1 VFGLQ
6 VLEVRQLTKRYK
18 DFEAVKNVSFSI
30 NKGESFG
37 LLGPN
42 GAGKTTTIQMISGLF
57 PPTSGNIQVAGIDM
71 VKQPKQGQGLLGI
84 VPQEIALYQT
94 MSARENLSFWGRMY
108 GLRGSHLQKRIE
120 DVLEIIG
127 LADRSKEKVETFSGG
142 MKRRVN
148 IGAAILHKPKL
159 LIMDE
164 PTVGIDP
171 QSRSH
176 ILETVKKLNGEGMTV
191 IYTSH
196 YMEEVEYLCE
206 KIGIMDQGEFITSGT
221 ISELRETIG
230 DRSRIVMNFTE
241 ARDLES
247 IKTMLT
253 PKIPEKDLLMKQN
266 ELAIFHREPQ
276 KILSELIQSV
286 TGAGFDI
293 TSVEIVEPNLESVF
307 LHLTGRSLRD

>member
-1 VFGLQ
+1 ME
-6 VLEVRQLTKRYK
+6 VLEVVQLTKRFK
-18 DFEAVKNVSFSI
+18 EFEAVKDVSFSVK
-30 NKGESFG
+30 KGESFG

-57 PPTSGNIQVAGIDM
+57 PPSSGGIRIAGIDM
-71 VKQPKQGQGLLGI
+71 VRQPKQGQGLLGI
-84 VPQEIALYQT
+84 VPQEIALYQQ

-108 GLRGSHLQKRIE
+108 GLSGSHLQERIKE
-120 DVLEIIG
+120 VLDIIG
-127 LADRSKEKVETFSGG
+127 LTDRAGEKVETFSGG

-148 IGAAILHKPKL
+148 IGAAILHNPEL

-176 ILETVKKLNGEGMTV
+176 ILDTVKRLNAEGMTV

-206 KIGIMDQGEFITSGT
+206 KIGIMDQGEFIVSGT

-230 DRSRIVMNFTE
+230 DRSRIVMNFSG
-241 ARDLES
+241 AAKLENLKMALAPS
-247 IKTMLT
+247 
-253 PKIPEKDLLMKQN
+253 IPEHDLSIN
-266 ELAIFHREPQ
+266 HDELAIFHKEPQ
-276 KILSELIQSV
+276 KVLSELIQTV
-286 TGAGFDI
+286 TGAGFEI
-293 TSVEIVEPNLESVF
+293 TSVEVVEPNLESVF

>member
-1 VFGLQ
+1 ME
-6 VLEVRQLTKRYK
+6 VLKVSQLTKRFR
-18 DFEAVKNVSFSI
+18 DFEAVKNVSFSVH
-30 NKGESFG
+30 KGESFG

-42 GAGKTTTIQMISGLF
+42 GAGKTTTIQMITGLF
-57 PPTSGNIQVAGIDM
+57 PPSSGNIDIAGIDM
-71 VKQPKQGQGLLGI
+71 VRQPKQGQALLGI

-108 GLRGSHLQKRIE
+108 GLRGNHLQKRINE
-120 DVLEIIG
+120 VLEIIG
-127 LADRSKEKVETFSGG
+127 LTDRAKEKVETFSGG

-148 IGAAILHKPKL
+148 IGATILHNPEL

-176 ILETVKKLNGEGMTV
+176 ILETVKQLNSERMTV

-230 DRSRIVMNFTE
+230 DRSRIVMNFSR
-241 ARDLES
+241 ALNLEK
-247 IKTMLT
+247 IKTILS
-253 PKIPEKDLLMKQN
+253 PSIPEKDLSLN
-266 ELAIFHREPQ
+266 YDELAIFHKEPQ
-276 KILSELIQSV
+276 KVLSELIQSV
-286 TGAGFDI
+286 TGAGFEI
-293 TSVEIVEPNLESVF
+293 TSVEVVEPNLESVF

>member
-1 VFGLQ
+1 VFSLE
-6 VLEVRQLTKRYK
+6 VLEVKQLFKRFK
-18 DFEAVKNVSFSI
+18 DFEAVKNVSFSVQ
-30 NKGESFG
+30 KGESFG

-42 GAGKTTTIQMISGLF
+42 GAGKTTTIQMITGLF
-57 PPTSGNIQVAGIDM
+57 PPSSGSIEIAGIDM
-71 VKQPKQGQGLLGI
+71 VRQPKRGQGLLGI

-108 GLRGSHLQKRIE
+108 GLSGDHLQKRIN

-127 LADRSKEKVETFSGG
+127 LADRAKEKVETFSGG

-148 IGAAILHKPKL
+148 IGAAILHNPEL

-196 YMEEVEYLCE
+196 YMEEVEFLCE
-206 KIGIMDQGEFITSGT
+206 KIGIMDQGEFIASGT
-221 ISELRETIG
+221 ISQLRESIG
-230 DRSRIVMNFTE
+230 DRSRIVMNFSGAVE
-241 ARDLES
+241 LER
-247 IKTMLT
+247 IKSTLS
-253 PKIPEKDLLMKQN
+253 PDIPEKDLVMNQN
-266 ELAIFHREPQ
+266 ELAIFHKEPQ

-286 TGAGFDI
+286 TGAGLEI
-293 TSVEIVEPNLESVF
+293 VSVEIVEPNLESVF

>member
-1 VFGLQ
+1 MQVLQ
-6 VLEVRQLTKRYK
+6 VNQVTKRFK
-18 DFEAVKNVSFSI
+18 DFEAVKDVSFSV

-42 GAGKTTTIQMISGLF
+42 GAGKTTTIQMVSGLF
-57 PPTSGNIQVAGIDM
+57 PPSSGNIEIAGIDM
-71 VKQPKQGQGLLGI
+71 VRQPKKGQGYLGI

-94 MSARENLSFWGRMY
+94 MSARENLAFWGRMY
-108 GLRGSHLQKRIE
+108 GLKGQNLQKRIN

-127 LADRSKEKVETFSGG
+127 LADREKEKVETFSGG

-148 IGAAILHKPKL
+148 IGAAILHNPEL

-176 ILETVKKLNGEGMTV
+176 ILETVKKLNQEGMTV

-206 KIGIMDQGEFITSGT
+206 KIGIMDHGKFITSGT

-230 DRSRIVMNFTE
+230 DRCRIVMNFSGDHQHEEMKKTLSPLVPE
-241 ARDLES
+241 QDLA
-247 IKTMLT
+247 IK
-253 PKIPEKDLLMKQN
+253 DS
-266 ELAIFHREPQ
+266 ELAIFHNEPQ
-276 KILSELIQSV
+276 KVLSELIQTV
-286 TGAGFDI
+286 TGAGYEI

>member
-1 VFGLQ
+1 
-6 VLEVRQLTKRYK
+6 
-18 DFEAVKNVSFSI
+18 
-30 NKGESFG
+30 
-37 LLGPN
+37 
-42 GAGKTTTIQMISGLF
+42 
-57 PPTSGNIQVAGIDM
+57 
-71 VKQPKQGQGLLGI
+71 
-84 VPQEIALYQT
+84 
-94 MSARENLSFWGRMY
+94 
-108 GLRGSHLQKRIE
+108 
-120 DVLEIIG
+120 
-127 LADRSKEKVETFSGG
+127 

-148 IGAAILHKPKL
+148 IGAAILHTPEL

-171 QSRSH
+171 QSRTH
-176 ILETVKKLNGEGMTV
+176 ILETVKMLNGEGMTV

-230 DRSRIVMNFTE
+230 DRSRIVMNFSE

-247 IKTMLT
+247 IKPILT
-253 PKIPEKDLLMKQN
+253 PEIPESDLLMKQN

-276 KILSELIQSV
+276 KVLSELIQSI

-293 TSVEIVEPNLESVF
+293 ISVEIVEPNLESVF

>member
-1 VFGLQ
+1 ME
-6 VLEVRQLTKRYK
+6 VLKVKQLTKRFK
-18 DFEAVKNVSFSI
+18 DFEAVKNVSFSVQ
-30 NKGESFG
+30 KGESFG

-42 GAGKTTTIQMISGLF
+42 GAGKTTTIQMITGLF
-57 PPTSGNIQVAGIDM
+57 PPSSGSIEIAGIDM
-71 VKQPKQGQGLLGI
+71 VRQPKRGQGLLGI

-108 GLRGSHLQKRIE
+108 GLSGDHLQKRIN

-127 LADRSKEKVETFSGG
+127 LADRAKEKVETFSGG

-148 IGAAILHKPKL
+148 IGAAILHNPEL

-206 KIGIMDQGEFITSGT
+206 KIGIMDQGEFIASGT
-221 ISELRETIG
+221 ISQLRETIG
-230 DRSRIVMNFTE
+230 DRSRIVMNFSGAVE
-241 ARDLES
+241 LERIKS
-247 IKTMLT
+247 ILT
-253 PKIPEKDLLMKQN
+253 SEISEKDLLMNQN
-266 ELAIFHREPQ
+266 ELAIFHKEPQ

-286 TGAGFDI
+286 TGAGFQI
-293 TSVEIVEPNLESVF
+293 ASVEIVEPNLESVF

>member
-1 VFGLQ
+1 MQ
-6 VLEVRQLTKRYK
+6 VLEVKQVTKRFK
-18 DFEAVKNVSFSI
+18 DLEAVKNVSFSV

-42 GAGKTTTIQMISGLF
+42 GAGKTTTIQMVSGLF
-57 PPTSGNIQVAGIDM
+57 PPTSGNIEIAGIDM
-71 VKQPKQGQGLLGI
+71 VRHPKKGQGLLGI

-94 MSARENLSFWGRMY
+94 MSARENLAFWGKMY
-108 GLRGSHLQKRIE
+108 GLKGNSLQKRINE
-120 DVLEIIG
+120 VLEIIG
-127 LADRSKEKVETFSGG
+127 LADRAKEKVETFSGG

-148 IGAAILHKPKL
+148 IGAAILHNPEL

-176 ILETVKKLNGEGMTV
+176 ILDTVKKLNKEGMTV

-206 KIGIMDQGEFITSGT
+206 KIGIMDHGEFITSGT

-230 DRSRIVMNFTE
+230 DRSRIVMNFSE
-241 ARDLES
+241 VHELGNLKKFLVPIVPEEDLVMQQ
-247 IKTMLT
+247 K
-253 PKIPEKDLLMKQN
+253 
-266 ELAIFHREPQ
+266 ELAIFHTEPQ
-276 KILSELIQSV
+276 KALSELIQSV
-286 TGAGFDI
+286 TGAGFEI
-293 TSVEIVEPNLESVF
+293 TAVEIVEPNLESVF
-307 LHLTGRSLRD
+307 LRLTGRSLRD

>member
-1 VFGLQ
+1 MQVLQ
-6 VLEVRQLTKRYK
+6 VNQVTKRFK
-18 DFEAVKNVSFSI
+18 DFEAVKDVSFSV

-42 GAGKTTTIQMISGLF
+42 GAGKTTTIQMVSGLF
-57 PPTSGNIQVAGIDM
+57 PPSSGDIEIAGIDM
-71 VKQPKQGQGLLGI
+71 VRQPKMGQGYLGI

-94 MSARENLSFWGRMY
+94 MSARENLAFWGRMY
-108 GLRGSHLQKRIE
+108 GLKGQNLQKRIN

-127 LADRSKEKVETFSGG
+127 LADRAKEKVETFSGG

-148 IGAAILHKPKL
+148 IGAAILHNPEL

-176 ILETVKKLNGEGMTV
+176 ILETVKKLNQEGMTV

-206 KIGIMDQGEFITSGT
+206 KIGIMDHGKFITSGT

-230 DRSRIVMNFTE
+230 DRSRIVMNFSGAQE
-241 ARDLES
+241 HGEMKKALSPLVPEQDLAIKES
-247 IKTMLT
+247 
-253 PKIPEKDLLMKQN
+253 
-266 ELAIFHREPQ
+266 ELAIFHNEPQ
-276 KILSELIQSV
+276 KVLSELIQTV
-286 TGAGFDI
+286 TGAGYEI

>member
-1 VFGLQ
+1 ME
-6 VLEVRQLTKRYK
+6 VLEVSQLTKRFR
-18 DFEAVKNVSFSI
+18 DFEAVKNVSFSVQ
-30 NKGESFG
+30 KGESFG

-57 PPTSGNIQVAGIDM
+57 PPSSGTIGIAGIDM
-71 VKQPKQGQGLLGI
+71 VRQPKQGQALLGI

-108 GLRGSHLQKRIE
+108 GLRGNHLQKRINE
-120 DVLEIIG
+120 VLEIIG
-127 LADRSKEKVETFSGG
+127 LTDRAREKVETFSGG

-148 IGAAILHKPKL
+148 IGAAILHNPEL

-176 ILETVKKLNGEGMTV
+176 ILETVKKLNAEGMTV

-230 DRSRIVMNFTE
+230 DRSRIVMNFSR
-241 ARDLES
+241 ALDLEN
-247 IKTMLT
+247 IKTILS
-253 PKIPEKDLLMKQN
+253 PSIPEKDLSFN
-266 ELAIFHREPQ
+266 HDELAIFHNEPQ
-276 KILSELIQSV
+276 KVLSELIQSV
-286 TGAGFDI
+286 TGAGFEI
-293 TSVEIVEPNLESVF
+293 TSVEVVEPNLESVF

>member
-1 VFGLQ
+1 ME
-6 VLEVRQLTKRYK
+6 VLEVKQLTKRFK
-18 DFEAVKNVSFSI
+18 EFEAVKNVSFSVK
-30 NKGESFG
+30 KGESFG

-57 PPTSGNIQVAGIDM
+57 PPSSGGIQIAGIDM
-71 VKQPKQGQGLLGI
+71 VRQPKQGQGLLGI
-84 VPQEIALYQT
+84 VPQEIALYQQ
-94 MSARENLSFWGRMY
+94 MSARENLAFWGRMY
-108 GLRGSHLQKRIE
+108 GLSGSHLQERIKE
-120 DVLEIIG
+120 VLEIIG
-127 LADRSKEKVETFSGG
+127 LTDRATEKVETFSGG

-148 IGAAILHKPKL
+148 IGAAILHNPEL

-176 ILETVKKLNGEGMTV
+176 ILETVKKLNAEGMTV

-230 DRSRIVMNFTE
+230 DRSRIVMNFSGE
-241 ARDLES
+241 PQLENLKS
-247 IKTMLT
+247 VLA
-253 PKIPEKDLLMKQN
+253 PSIPENDLSVN
-266 ELAIFHREPQ
+266 HDELAIFHKEPQ
-276 KILSELIQSV
+276 TVLSELIQTV
-286 TGAGFDI
+286 TGAGFEI
-293 TSVEIVEPNLESVF
+293 TSVEVVEPNLESVF

>member
-1 VFGLQ
+1 MEALAVKQ
-6 VLEVRQLTKRYK
+6 VTKRFK
-18 DFEAVKNVSFSI
+18 EFEAVKNVSFTVQ
-30 NKGESFG
+30 KGESFG

-57 PPTSGNIQVAGIDM
+57 APSSGSIEIAGIDM
-71 VKQPKQGQGLLGI
+71 VRHPKKGQGLLGI
-84 VPQEIALYQT
+84 VPQEIALYQQ
-94 MSARENLSFWGRMY
+94 MSARENLLFWGRMY
-108 GLRGSHLQKRIE
+108 GLRGKQLQKRI
-120 DVLEIIG
+120 DQVLDIVG
-127 LADRSKEKVETFSGG
+127 LTDRAREKVENFSGG

-148 IGAAILHKPKL
+148 IGAAILHNPEL

-176 ILETVKKLNGEGMTV
+176 ILETVKTLNAEGMTV

-206 KIGIMDQGEFITSGT
+206 KIGIMDQGEFITSGS

-230 DRSRIVMNFTE
+230 DRSRIVMKFS
-241 ARDLES
+241 S
-247 IKTMLT
+247 IIDFENLKTILI
-253 PKIPEKDLLMKQN
+253 PSIPENDLSMN
-266 ELAIFHREPQ
+266 HDELAIFHKEPQ
-276 KILSELIQSV
+276 IVLSELIQTV
-286 TGAGFDI
+286 TGAGVEI
-293 TSVEIVEPNLESVF
+293 TSVEVVEPNLESVF